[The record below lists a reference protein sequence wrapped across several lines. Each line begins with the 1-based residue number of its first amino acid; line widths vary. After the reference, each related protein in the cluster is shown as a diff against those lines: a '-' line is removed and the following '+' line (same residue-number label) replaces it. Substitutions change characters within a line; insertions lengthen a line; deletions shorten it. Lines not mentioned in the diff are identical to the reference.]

1 MIHFKKYSSSCS
13 LFLMMDDHFSTSS
26 DVRGGVVFKTY
37 HFSPKNIGLVGDR
50 HDVEF
55 SPYQRHF
62 SAHPMALVLSRYYP
76 VGDYYGYFFGVTV
89 GGVKGGVGP
98 RATHLTSQKFDFCI
112 DGGNFMFSW
121 GSDYSSM
128 SHCKKYRSSYSLS
141 QKNQ

>member
-1 MIHFKKYSSSCS
+1 MSCFSRYYPAMIHFKKYRSSCS

-37 HFSPKNIGLVGDR
+37 HFSPQNIGLVGDR

-76 VGDYYGYFFGVTV
+76 VGDYGGSSFCVDASDSKGVAS
-89 GGVKGGVGP
+89 P
-98 RATHLTSQKFDFCI
+98 RT
-112 DGGNFMFSW
+112 N
-121 GSDYSSM
+121 
-128 SHCKKYRSSYSLS
+128 
-141 QKNQ
+141 